1 MFPKRTIASLA
12 AAAAAL
18 AIVAAPGGAVVAPN
32 NCGKLTAKG
41 KRYQVKSHRLS
52 CRIAKPAADRF
63 LETGRRP
70 SGYRCRTFDPRQTR
84 IRFRC
89 VRGDRDFFAIRL

>member
-1 MFPKRTIASLA
+1 MRRLAPLA
-12 AAAAAL
+12 AVAVLAL
-18 AIVAAPGGAVVAPN
+18 LPPAGESVVSPN
-32 NCGKLTAKG
+32 NCGKISAKG
-41 KRYQVKSHRLS
+41 KRYQVKSHLIS

-70 SGYRCRTFDPRQTR
+70 SGYTCRTFSPEQTK

-89 VRGDRDFFAIRL
+89 FRGQKDFYAIRL